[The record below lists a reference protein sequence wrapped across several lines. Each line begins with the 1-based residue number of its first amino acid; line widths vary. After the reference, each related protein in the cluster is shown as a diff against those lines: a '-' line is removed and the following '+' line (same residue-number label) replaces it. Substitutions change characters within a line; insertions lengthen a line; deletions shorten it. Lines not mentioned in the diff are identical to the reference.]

1 GPFQVVKLYTSISV
15 TLALGFSLP
24 FLIHFIW
31 QFVKP
36 GLKTNEVR
44 YLGLY
49 APIMF
54 GLFISGIAFGYFI
67 VNPLSYQFL
76 MNFGAMN
83 FDVIVSAQEYV
94 HFLIM
99 TTIPIGFLF
108 ELPIVAMFLASI
120 GLLTA
125 EAMRNGRKWAY
136 LFIAIL
142 SAIITPPD
150 FISQIIVLIPVALL
164 YEASIH
170 IIKKIEAR
178 GA

>member
-1 GPFQVVKLYTSISV
+1 VDVPAESNESLINHLSDLRKQLIKSVFVFLFFLIVVFSTMNTWFPFFTQGNELVVFGPFQVVKLYTSISV
-15 TLALGFSLP
+15 TLSLGFSLP

-76 MNFGAMN
+76 M
-83 FDVIVSAQEYV
+83 
-94 HFLIM
+94 
-99 TTIPIGFLF
+99 
-108 ELPIVAMFLASI
+108 
-120 GLLTA
+120 
-125 EAMRNGRKWAY
+125 
-136 LFIAIL
+136 
-142 SAIITPPD
+142 
-150 FISQIIVLIPVALL
+150 
-164 YEASIH
+164 
-170 IIKKIEAR
+170 
-178 GA
+178 